1 MSLIVCCSITG
12 APGVTTT
19 ALGLSLTWPRNVLL
33 LDADRDPAQTIPAGY
48 LRGVDLG
55 GRGIGALL
63 QAHRERR
70 GVLDELL
77 SQSVALQEHPTWS
90 RRFVPGFSQPGTP
103 LVFDPVWPGLADAC
117 ANIARTD
124 TDVLVDAGRIGRSGL
139 PTPWLVEA
147 DVVLV
152 VLRSNLRAL
161 AAARL
166 HMPVLQETIAATGG
180 ALELGIALV
189 GPGMPYTASDISAQ
203 FGVPVLAT
211 IDWEPKTAAVLSDG
225 DAEPRRFAESRLIR
239 SYRSAASRLHSHSF
253 QRAQLIDSG
262 TADQWQDWSDEA
274 VAQ

>member
-103 LVFDPVWPGLADAC
+103 LVFDPVWPGLADA
-117 ANIARTD
+117 AHGPA
-124 TDVLVDAGRIGRSGL
+124 
-139 PTPWLVEA
+139 TPWSPWTTKSIE
-147 DVVLV
+147 
-152 VLRSNLRAL
+152 
-161 AAARL
+161 
-166 HMPVLQETIAATGG
+166 
-180 ALELGIALV
+180 
-189 GPGMPYTASDISAQ
+189 IS
-203 FGVPVLAT
+203 
-211 IDWEPKTAAVLSDG
+211 
-225 DAEPRRFAESRLIR
+225 R
-239 SYRSAASRLHSHSF
+239 RSASTLR
-253 QRAQLIDSG
+253 
-262 TADQWQDWSDEA
+262 T
-274 VAQ
+274 V